1 MRNIIPVATA
11 AVLFICSGCQTQTQH
26 HGTDKTADE
35 TKMLP
40 PLHLGA
46 VHQVYPQQGFVLLRI
61 IGPMPAPG
69 TVLITHPA
77 DGSTSRVANLT
88 VTADQP
94 SRNRMIIA
102 EIRSGHVA
110 QGDRVFMYRNIAQP
124 EESEEEEE
132 IAEELV
138 PPVSQP
144 VRTEQ
149 TPESIL
155 QNLNDVPASV
165 TEIEENASTGKE
177 SKKKSHKETKTPDH
191 IFDIPDNIDDWD

>member
-1 MRNIIPVATA
+1 MRKFLTVAA
-11 AVLFICSGCQTQTQH
+11 ASVFLYQVGCQTHSQH
-26 HGTDKTADE
+26 NALPEE
-35 TKMLP
+35 TKETNTLP

-61 IGPMPAPG
+61 IGPLPAPG

-77 DGSTSRVANLT
+77 DGSTSRIANLA
-88 VTADQP
+88 VTGDQP

-102 EIRSGHVA
+102 EIRSGNVA

-124 EESEEEEE
+124 EETEEEEPLIDPLPTE
-132 IAEELV
+132 AQ
-138 PPVSQP
+138 PVS
-144 VRTEQ
+144 TNQ

-155 QNLNDVPASV
+155 EDLNDVQESV
-165 TEIEENASTGKE
+165 PEEAPGTTTEP
-177 SKKKSHKETKTPDH
+177 KKKTHKETKTPDH